1 MSTIRSKLPHKK
13 DSLLTKSIHVPQHE
27 KDHKH
32 TFLELK
38 CEAHYEPFPNLGVKP
53 YAKVLT
59 FYKISTGPTNLGN
72 TLRNTLSP
80 TWNSKFCLLLLL

>member
-38 CEAHYEPFPNLGVKP
+38 CEAHYEPFPNLGGKATL

-59 FYKISTGPTNLGN
+59 FYKISTGLTNLG
-72 TLRNTLSP
+72 LSSFANQ
-80 TWNSKFCLLLLL
+80 T